1 MVDYDSSGGSGDRGT
16 RLGATSVFSPSRMEA
31 AAAAGKVEGASEEI
45 GFGDC
50 SIWANNL
57 P

>member
-1 MVDYDSSGGSGDRGT
+1 MDYDSSGGSGDRGT